1 MKKAKVPETE
11 AVYINIKRPRK
22 GEFTLRIVGDSPL
35 LVHAWS
41 EKAKKEMLQAQ
52 QGKKLLKK
60 DKIAKNPEGECAE
73 ALYWLDGKP
82 DIAYSDWTK
91 ELLDQYAVTAR
102 FGFPSCAVKAAAISA
117 AYRMGFMKNKVIG
130 NGLFH
135 VLGMDDPEFI
145 EIKTFDEGKPKFENR
160 LDSVKIG
167 MGTSDL
173 RYRPEFKNWYADLK
187 IEFNE
192 NGMIDMDSIANM
204 IELGGDMCGLGEW
217 RIEKG
222 GSCGKFHVL
231 IPENQ

>member
-1 MKKAKVPETE
+1 MKKATTTNETTFIC
-11 AVYINIKRPRK
+11 VKPIIKA
-22 GEFTLRIVGDSPL
+22 EYTIRIVGDSPL

-60 DKIAKNPEGECAE
+60 DKVAKNPAGECAE

-82 DIAYSDWTK
+82 DIDYSDWT
-91 ELLDQYAVTAR
+91 EDLLHQYGKTAR
-102 FGFPSCAVKAAAISA
+102 FGFPACAVKAAAISA
-117 AYRMGFMKNKVIG
+117 AYRIGAMKNKVTG

-135 VLGMDDPEFI
+135 VFGIDDPEFI
-145 EIKTFDEGKPKFENR
+145 EIKTFDESKPKFEMAQ
-160 LDSVKIG
+160 DEVKIG

-173 RYRPEFKNWYADLK
+173 RYRPKFYNWYADLR
-187 IEFNE
+187 IEYNSGS
-192 NGMIDMDSIANM
+192 GMIDLDSILNM

-222 GSCGKFHVL
+222 GSCGKFHV
-231 IPENQ
+231 NKNFD